1 MKILLATDLYTPAVN
16 GVVTS
21 TVSLKG
27 SLENLG
33 HEVRVLTLS
42 EFDYID
48 RNEDIYAVSSM
59 NVNKIYPGARVR
71 FFRDR
76 SVLRQI
82 INWKPDII
90 HTQSEFST
98 FRMAK
103 YITQFLP
110 IPIVHTY
117 HTVYE
122 DYTHY
127 FSPSKKTGRK
137 VVSLL
142 TKKRLSDAEAVIVPT
157 NKVARLLKGY
167 EVEQPISVIPTGIE
181 LGKFRQK
188 ANPKDLMELRKQY
201 GIPEDTFL
209 FVSLGRLGKE
219 KNIEELLY
227 FLSMIKLK
235 PYLLIVGDGPDK
247 YNLQEYAKELGLN
260 DQVIFTGMIN
270 PKEVPLYYQV
280 ADLFVSAS
288 TSETQGLTYIEALA
302 SGLPALCRED
312 ESIEN
317 VIMDGLNG
325 YQYRSFKEFESC
337 LYKLIK
343 DKEAYA
349 NMASFAKE
357 FALSHYSSTS
367 FGEQVYEIYE
377 QALESYQVR
386 PMMQMHP

>member
-1 MKILLATDLYTPAVN
+1 MKILLATDLYKPAVN

-21 TVSLKG
+21 TVSLKR

-42 EFDYID
+42 EIDYID
-48 RNEDIYAVSSM
+48 MDQDVYAISSM

-76 SVLRQI
+76 SIIKEI

-98 FRMAK
+98 FQMAK
-103 YITQFLP
+103 YITHFLP

-137 VVSLL
+137 IVSVF
-142 TKKRLSDAEAVIVPT
+142 TKKRLNDAEEVIVPT
-157 NKVARLLKGY
+157 DKVARLLKGY

-181 LGKFRQK
+181 LDKFQK
-188 ANPKDLMELRKQY
+188 PVDDKKLTELRSRY
-201 GIPEDTFL
+201 NIPQNAFL
-209 FVSLGRLGKE
+209 LVSLGRLGKE

-235 PYLLIVGDGPDK
+235 PYFLIVGDGPNN
-247 YNLQEYAKELGLN
+247 YQLREYAKELGV
-260 DQVIFTGMIN
+260 DKHVIFTGMID
-270 PKEVPLYYQV
+270 PKEVPIYYQV
-280 ADLFVSAS
+280 ADLFISAS

-317 VIMDGLNG
+317 VIIDGKNG

-337 LYKLIK
+337 LYTLIK
-343 DKEAYA
+343 DCEAYKD
-349 NMASFAKE
+349 MAKFAKE
-357 FALSHYSSTS
+357 FALENYSSAA
-367 FGEQVYEIYE
+367 FGEQVYEVYE
-377 QALESYQVR
+377 RALDSYQIR
-386 PMMQMHP
+386 PMIQINQ